1 MGQSNKRPVIT
12 VFKPVKSI
20 RTFEAISDQIRRQIE
35 TGVLQ
40 PGDKLPSDRELAV
53 QFGVSRNSVREAL
66 RILES
71 ASILE
76 LQQGASGGAF
86 ILEGDGSNVSRSISD
101 MMALKQISLQHVTEA
116 RVELM
121 NVILRLA
128 CENADASDFEL
139 LEKNINTTRAAVETN
154 DLELQMESTKDF
166 YTIIAQS
173 TKNPMYTLIVAPIS
187 EVVRRFVREAGIRI
201 PIEVVKTREQLLQL
215 LRDRDAEGAIAVLSA
230 HLDTIHEAILHRSHH

>member
-1 MGQSNKRPVIT
+1 M
-12 VFKPVKSI
+12 FKPVRSI

-86 ILEGDGSNVSRSISD
+86 ILEGDGSSVSQSISD
-101 MMALKQISLQHVTEA
+101 MMALKQISLRHVTEA

-128 CENADASDFEL
+128 CEKADETDFDL
-139 LEKNINTTRAAVETN
+139 LEMNINRTRAAVEAN
-154 DLELQMESTKDF
+154 DFEAQMGSTKDF
-166 YTIIAQS
+166 YTLIAQS

-187 EVVRRFVREAGIRI
+187 EVVRRFVREADIRI

-215 LRDRDAEGAIAVLSA
+215 LRNRDAEGAIAVLSA
-230 HLDTIHEAILHRSHH
+230 HLGAIHEAILHRSHH

>member
-1 MGQSNKRPVIT
+1 MIA

-86 ILEGDGSNVSRSISD
+86 ILEGDGSNISQSISD
-101 MMALKQISLQHVTEA
+101 MMALKQISLRHLTEA

-128 CENADASDFEL
+128 CEKADETDFAL
-139 LEKNINTTRAAVETN
+139 LDKNIEMTRAAVEN
-154 DLELQMESTKDF
+154 GDSDRQIELTAEF

-187 EVVRRFVREAGIRI
+187 EVVRRFVREAGIYV
-201 PIEVVKTREQLLQL
+201 PIEVIETRKSLLKL
-215 LRDRDAEGAIAVLSA
+215 MRAREAEGAIALLSE
-230 HLDTIHEAILHRSHH
+230 HLQAVHEAILHRSHH

>member
-1 MGQSNKRPVIT
+1 M
-12 VFKPVKSI
+12 FKPVKSV

-35 TGVLQ
+35 TGALQ
-40 PGDKLPSDRELAV
+40 PGDKLPSDRELAI

-86 ILEGDGSNVSRSISD
+86 ILEGDGSNVSQSISD

-121 NVILRLA
+121 KVILRLS
-128 CENADASDFEL
+128 CEMADESDFEL
-139 LEKNINTTRAAVETN
+139 LEQNINRTRAAVANNDVET
-154 DLELQMESTKDF
+154 QMDSTKDF
-166 YTIIAQS
+166 YTILAQS

-215 LRDRDAEGAIAVLSA
+215 LRDRDADGAIAVLSA
-230 HLDTIHEAILHRSHH
+230 HLEAIHEAILHRSHH